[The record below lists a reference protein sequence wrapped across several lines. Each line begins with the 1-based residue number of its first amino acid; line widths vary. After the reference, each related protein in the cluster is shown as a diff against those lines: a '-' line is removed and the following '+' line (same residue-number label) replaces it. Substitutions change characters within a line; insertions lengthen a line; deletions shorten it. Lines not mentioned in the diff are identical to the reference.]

1 MFGRNCFIFLFCV
14 VLFSIF
20 IHLCV
25 LKFSYGDSIDR
36 YSNESVFATNLTMTD
51 LSKRN
56 SGRKFVLALSYTEQF
71 QNALTNFFFLVRV
84 SRFWNATVVEPFTSH
99 SRLYSL
105 PSPALKGIPLSK
117 VLDGDGM
124 KALFTKYNLQPMVS
138 LQEYIQ
144 TSSRQLVYIHF
155 VYPNPYTTLQKL
167 FENCTTEHELF
178 DNCTTEDFV
187 SDCDHVTSLRKDAN
201 KTLKILND
209 ETVKKGL
216 RDFKLSK
223 VVCVF
228 AGYPTSPVKIRN
240 AITKICSNCDTASI
254 IIPAWRGVCNS
265 VKRGDSKRPYR
276 LVLPN
281 ITYSQI
287 PNFGT
292 ALPYN
297 KYVQTLAKKFMN
309 DSVGKHPFIVVHVR
323 SEKLGTNCNE
333 TFDEC
338 LNRSLNIR
346 DEILRN
352 HSGLHVVYL
361 TDYSIYG
368 SQSCHDCLGKK
379 LCQHFFSKMD
389 IKTIQFDPVTYKT
402 INETGF
408 VAAVEL
414 SAMSQATYLILV
426 GGGSFQVSYPVSDQT

>member
-1 MFGRNCFIFLFCV
+1 MFGRNYFIFLFCV

-20 IHLCV
+20 IHLRV
-25 LKFSYGDSIDR
+25 LKFSHGDSIDIPVVW
-36 YSNESVFATNLTMTD
+36 YSNVSLFATNLTM
-51 LSKRN
+51 RI
-56 SGRKFVLALSYTEQF
+56 SGRKFVLALSYREQF
-71 QNALTNFFFLVRV
+71 QNALTNLFFLIGV
-84 SRFWNATVVEPFTSH
+84 SRYWNATVVEPFISD
-99 SRLYSL
+99 SKLYSL
-105 PSPALKGIPLSK
+105 SSPALKGIPLGK
-117 VLDGDGM
+117 VLDGDRM
-124 KALFTKYNLQPMVS
+124 KELFTKYNLQPMAS

-144 TSSRQLVYIHF
+144 TSSRQLVFIHF
-155 VYPNPYTTLQKL
+155 VYSRPYSTLQKL
-167 FENCTTEHELF
+167 FENRTTE
-178 DNCTTEDFV
+178 NFV
-187 SDCDHVTSLRKDAN
+187 IDCDHVTSLREDADI
-201 KTLKILND
+201 TLKMLNY

-216 RDFKLSK
+216 SDFELSK
-223 VVCVF
+223 VVCIF

-240 AITKICSNCDTASI
+240 AITRICSNCDTASI
-254 IIPAWRGVCNS
+254 IIAVWRGVSSS
-265 VKRGDSKRPYR
+265 VTGRDSKLPFR

-281 ITYSQI
+281 ITYKQI
-287 PNFGT
+287 PHFGKS
-292 ALPYN
+292 LPYN
-297 KYVQTLAKKFMN
+297 KYVERLAKTFVN

-333 TFDEC
+333 MFDEC

-361 TDYSIYG
+361 TDYGIYG
-368 SQSCHDCLGKK
+368 SQTCRNCLGKK
-379 LCQHFFSKMD
+379 LCQHFFSKVD

-402 INETGF
+402 INEPGF

>member
-1 MFGRNCFIFLFCV
+1 MI
-14 VLFSIF
+14 
-20 IHLCV
+20 
-25 LKFSYGDSIDR
+25 
-36 YSNESVFATNLTMTD
+36 
-51 LSKRN
+51 
-56 SGRKFVLALSYTEQF
+56 
-71 QNALTNFFFLVRV
+71 
-84 SRFWNATVVEPFTSH
+84 
-99 SRLYSL
+99 
-105 PSPALKGIPLSK
+105 
-117 VLDGDGM
+117 
-124 KALFTKYNLQPMVS
+124 
-138 LQEYIQ
+138 
-144 TSSRQLVYIHF
+144 
-155 VYPNPYTTLQKL
+155 
-167 FENCTTEHELF
+167 
-178 DNCTTEDFV
+178 
-187 SDCDHVTSLRKDAN
+187 
-201 KTLKILND
+201 
-209 ETVKKGL
+209 
-216 RDFKLSK
+216 SK

-240 AITKICSNCDTASI
+240 AITRICSNCDTASI
-254 IIPAWRGVCNS
+254 IIAAWRGVCNS

-281 ITYSQI
+281 ITHSQI

-297 KYVQTLAKKFMN
+297 KYVAKKFMN

-333 TFDEC
+333 MFDEC